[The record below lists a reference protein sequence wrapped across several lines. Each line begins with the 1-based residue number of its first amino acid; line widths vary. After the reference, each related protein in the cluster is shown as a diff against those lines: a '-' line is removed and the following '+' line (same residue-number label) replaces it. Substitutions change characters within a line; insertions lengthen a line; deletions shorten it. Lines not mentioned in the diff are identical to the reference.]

1 MRNANAQIWAKEES
15 NAQGETGFAVRNCKQ
30 ANGRGEN

>member
-1 MRNANAQIWAKEES
+1 MRNANAQIWAKES

-30 ANGRGEN
+30 ANGRSET